1 MSCVSMM
8 DILVYVDLLNY
19 IDPKK
24 EGKKRKRDNFVS
36 EETMELKEKETQF
49 LFLLN

>member
-8 DILVYVDLLNY
+8 DILVYVDRLNY

-24 EGKKRKRDNFVS
+24 ESKKK
-36 EETMELKEKETQF
+36 KEKEII
-49 LFLLN
+49 L